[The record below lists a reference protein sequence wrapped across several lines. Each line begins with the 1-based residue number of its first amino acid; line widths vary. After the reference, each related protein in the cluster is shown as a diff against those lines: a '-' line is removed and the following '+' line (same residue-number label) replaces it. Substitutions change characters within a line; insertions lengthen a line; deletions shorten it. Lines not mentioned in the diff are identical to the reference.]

1 MTDPECCA
9 DLHAIKSISE
19 DSSDQTYNPIPNFND
34 FTIDNKPSNVIDDSY
49 PYYPPYPNHD
59 TYQDY
64 SPYPNHDTYQ
74 DYSPYPN
81 HNTYQDYS
89 PYPNHNTY
97 QDYPPYPT
105 HDTYQDYLPYPNNNT
120 YPYHHHPYYPD
131 TDKKSSND
139 ANNKFDYE
147 TYWSTDIYYYP
158 TENWPDTSTNTTWPM
173 EEPSKDSSQNNSRIL
188 PNDQSSK
195 KCNILWIDEAS
206 ESNGSVANYIKQTK
220 NVEVEFFETFS
231 QAENYLLANS
241 TKIRVP
247 GMFQI
252 ITRGYHRSENKNP
265 LDLLQILNRLR
276 LYKVPVLVFTQ
287 DKMGL
292 LNHLNNQASSMNTN
306 DWRQRLFVTNNS
318 SELLQKLEEN
328 IQ

>member
-49 PYYPPYPNHD
+49 PYYP
-59 TYQDY
+59 
-64 SPYPNHDTYQ
+64 PYPNHDTYQ

>member
-64 SPYPNHDTYQ
+64 SPYPNH
-74 DYSPYPN
+74 
-81 HNTYQDYS
+81 NTYQDYS

-105 HDTYQDYLPYPNNNT
+105 HDTYQDYLPYPNNNI

-195 KCNILWIDEAS
+195 KCKILWIDEAS

-247 GMFQI
+247 GIFQI

>member
-1 MTDPECCA
+1 
-9 DLHAIKSISE
+9 
-19 DSSDQTYNPIPNFND
+19 
-34 FTIDNKPSNVIDDSY
+34 
-49 PYYPPYPNHD
+49 
-59 TYQDY
+59 
-64 SPYPNHDTYQ
+64 
-74 DYSPYPN
+74 
-81 HNTYQDYS
+81 
-89 PYPNHNTY
+89 
-97 QDYPPYPT
+97 
-105 HDTYQDYLPYPNNNT
+105 
-120 YPYHHHPYYPD
+120 
-131 TDKKSSND
+131 
-139 ANNKFDYE
+139 
-147 TYWSTDIYYYP
+147 
-158 TENWPDTSTNTTWPM
+158 M